1 MTRASPWWK
10 RRRHHGRYDGGR
22 SALDTLLS
30 FFSVALLTA
39 TLRSAAPL
47 IFAGMGGLL
56 SERSGVTNIALEG
69 FMLIGAFAA
78 VAGTWYSNNAFVGLL
93 VAMISGAVGGLIF
106 AYWAISLRADQIVAG
121 TAIVLIGLGL
131 TSFLTEQIWGQA
143 GGSPPVQRL
152 PTIGAGLNVLLPVAF
167 TLVPLTQWFLFRTKP
182 GLRVLACGEKPEAA
196 ESVGINVAR
205 YRYAMVVMSGL
216 LAAVGGAY
224 LSIGDLSQFTTGMT
238 AGRGFIALAAVIFGN
253 WMPWATMGAALLF
266 GFAQALRYQV
276 QAFDLP
282 ISQDV
287 IIALPYILTLI
298 AVTGLFRQST
308 PPAGL
313 GRHPSTG

>member
-1 MTRASPWWK
+1 MPANRWWNH
-10 RRRHHGRYDGGR
+10 RRRHSLSDGR
-22 SALDTLLS
+22 SPLDELAG

-47 IFAGMGGLL
+47 VFAAMGGLL

-69 FMLIGAFAA
+69 FMLMGAFAA
-78 VAGTWYSNNAFVGLL
+78 VAGTWFSGNPFVGLL
-93 VAMISGAVGGLIF
+93 VAVLTGGVGGLVF
-106 AYWAISLRADQIVAG
+106 AYWAVSLKADQIVAG
-121 TAIVLIGLGL
+121 TAIVLLGLGL

-167 TLVPLTQWFLFRTKP
+167 LLVPITHWFLFKTKS
-182 GLRVLACGEKPEAA
+182 GLRVMACGENPAAA
-196 ESVGINVAR
+196 ESVGINVAH
-205 YRYAMVVMSGL
+205 YRYAMVVASAV
-216 LAAVGGAY
+216 LAALGGAY
-224 LSIGDLSQFTTGMT
+224 LSIGDLSQFSTNMT

-253 WMPWATMGAALLF
+253 WMPWATLGAALLF
-266 GFAQALRYQV
+266 GFAQALRFHV
-276 QAFDLP
+276 QALDLP

-298 AVTGLFRQST
+298 AVTGLLRQST

-313 GRHPSTG
+313 GRHASGG

>member
-1 MTRASPWWK
+1 
-10 RRRHHGRYDGGR
+10 
-22 SALDTLLS
+22 LS

-78 VAGTWYSNNAFVGLL
+78 VAGTWYSNNAFIGLL

-106 AYWAISLRADQIVAG
+106 AFWAVTLRADQIVAG
-121 TAIVLIGLGL
+121 TAIVLIGIGL

-152 PTIGAGLNVLLPVAF
+152 PTIGAGLNILLPVAF
-167 TLVPLTQWFLFRTKP
+167 LLVPVTQWYLFRTKP
-182 GLRVLACGEKPEAA
+182 GLRVMACGEKPEAA

-205 YRYAMVVMSGL
+205 YRYAMVIMSGV
-216 LAAVGGAY
+216 LASVGGAY

-253 WMPWATMGAALLF
+253 WMPWATMWAALLF

-313 GRHPSTG
+313 GKHPSTG

>member
-1 MTRASPWWK
+1 LT
-10 RRRHHGRYDGGR
+10 G
-22 SALDTLLS
+22 

-47 IFAGMGGLL
+47 VFAAMGGLL
-56 SERSGVTNIALEG
+56 SERSGITNIALEG
-69 FMLIGAFAA
+69 FMLMGAFAA
-78 VAGTWYSNNAFVGLL
+78 VAGTWFSGNPLVGLL
-93 VAMISGAVGGLIF
+93 VAILTGGIGGLIF
-106 AYWAISLRADQIVAG
+106 AYWSVTLKADQIVAG
-121 TAIVLIGLGL
+121 TAIVLLGLGL

-167 TLVPLTQWFLFRTKP
+167 LLVPITHWFLFKTKP
-182 GLRVLACGEKPEAA
+182 GLRVLACGENPVAA
-196 ESVGINVAR
+196 QSVGINVAI
-205 YRYAMVVMSGL
+205 YRYAMVIVSGV
-216 LAAVGGAY
+216 LAALGGAY
-224 LSIGDLSQFTTGMT
+224 LSIGDLSQFSTNMT

-266 GFAQALRYQV
+266 GFAQALRYHV
-276 QAFDLP
+276 QALDLP

-313 GRHPSTG
+313 GRHPTGQ

>member
-1 MTRASPWWK
+1 
-10 RRRHHGRYDGGR
+10 
-22 SALDTLLS
+22 
-30 FFSVALLTA
+30 LTA

-47 IFAGMGGLL
+47 VFAAMGGLL

-78 VAGTWYSNNAFVGLL
+78 VAGTWFSGNPFVGLI
-93 VAMISGAVGGLIF
+93 VAVLSGVVGGLVF
-106 AYWAISLRADQIVAG
+106 ASWSVSLKADQIVAG
-121 TAIVLIGLGL
+121 TAIVLLGLGL

-167 TLVPLTQWFLFRTKP
+167 LLVPLTHWFLFKTKP
-182 GLRVLACGEKPEAA
+182 GLRVLACGEHPSAA
-196 ESVGINVAR
+196 EAVGINVAT
-205 YRYAMVVMSGL
+205 YRYAMVTMSAV
-216 LAAVGGAY
+216 LAALGGAY
-224 LSIGDLSQFTTGMT
+224 LSIGDLSQFTTNMT

-253 WMPWATMGAALLF
+253 WMPWATLGAALLF
-266 GFAQALRYQV
+266 GFAQALRFQV
-276 QAFDLP
+276 QALALPVPQDL
-282 ISQDV
+282 

-298 AVTGLFRQST
+298 AVTGLLRKSN

-313 GRHPSTG
+313 GRHASGD

>member
-1 MTRASPWWK
+1 MPANRWWNH
-10 RRRHHGRYDGGR
+10 RHRHSLSDGR
-22 SALDTLLS
+22 SPLDELAG

-47 IFAGMGGLL
+47 VFAAMGGLL

-69 FMLIGAFAA
+69 FMLMGAFAA
-78 VAGTWYSNNAFVGLL
+78 VAGTWFSGNPFVGLL
-93 VAMISGAVGGLIF
+93 VAVLTGGVGGLVF
-106 AYWAISLRADQIVAG
+106 AYWAVSLKADQIVAG
-121 TAIVLIGLGL
+121 TAIVLLGLGL

-167 TLVPLTQWFLFRTKP
+167 LLVPITHWFLFKTKS
-182 GLRVLACGEKPEAA
+182 GLRVMACGENPAAA
-196 ESVGINVAR
+196 ESVGINVAH
-205 YRYAMVVMSGL
+205 YRYAMVVASAV
-216 LAAVGGAY
+216 LAALGGAY
-224 LSIGDLSQFTTGMT
+224 LSIGDLSQFSTNMT

-253 WMPWATMGAALLF
+253 WMPWATLGAALLF
-266 GFAQALRYQV
+266 GFAQALRFHV
-276 QAFDLP
+276 QALDLP

-313 GRHPSTG
+313 GRHASGG